1 MVRRLWVVVCL
12 LSTLF
17 AIGCG
22 GSSQPVLTG
31 LSLTPSVLSLQVGA
45 TEQFHAFGTFSNG
58 SVQEVTNSVT
68 WSSSDTSVATISSAG
83 LATVVGSGRSNIT
96 ATSSITSSAILTASS
111 PVAVALYPHVSGLT
125 TLQTQQ
131 FQASIKGTTNTDMI
145 WSVDGTAGGSSTL
158 GTISTSGLY
167 TAPSTKGSHKV
178 SVTSQADLGKT
189 DSASVA
195 VQDLSGVFT
204 YHYDNTRSGQNPDEI
219 LLTPQN
225 VNFTKFGKLFAY
237 PVDGQIYPEPLYVR
251 NVNIPGQG
259 VFNVVYVATEHDS
272 VYAFDADG
280 RVATPLWDV
289 SFLNPDAGITP
300 VPGYMAG
307 NIIQP
312 EVGIFSTPVIDPA
325 SNTLYCVAYTDDNGS
340 LVYRLHALDITSG
353 AEKFGGPVVIHASV
367 PGTGAGNDGN
377 GSVPFDPAQHDQRTG
392 LLLVNGVLYF
402 GFASWGDI
410 LPFHGWLMA
419 YNATSLQQVGVF
431 NTSPNGY
438 GGAIWQSGA
447 GAAADSDGNVYV
459 ITGNGDF
466 DPTKADYGDSFLKLR
481 LGPNGL
487 SLVDYFTPYNQVE
500 LELLDKDLGSGG
512 PLLLQGLG
520 PPSHPNLLAGIGKG
534 KTLYLVDPTNMG
546 GFNPN
551 DNSQIVQSIPGVA
564 FVFGTPATWQ
574 NYLYFAGAGG
584 YPLALPF
591 ANGVLS
597 STISSYARVFF
608 LFPGAVPVI
617 SADGNN
623 NGILWMVH
631 ADATNQDN
639 YVVNG
644 PAVLYAYDASNL
656 STLLY
661 NSTLAGTR
669 DGAGIAVRFAVPTV
683 ANGRVYVGTQ
693 GELDVYGLLPN

>member
-1 MVRRLWVVVCL
+1 M
-12 LSTLF
+12 
-17 AIGCG
+17 
-22 GSSQPVLTG
+22 LT
-31 LSLTPSVLSLQVGA
+31 LQVGA

-131 FQASIKGTTNTDMI
+131 FQASIKGTTNTDLI

-158 GTISTSGLY
+158 GAISTSGLY
-167 TAPSTKGSHKV
+167 TAPSVKGSHKV

-195 VQDLSGVFT
+195 VQDLPGVFT
-204 YHYDNTRSGQNPDEI
+204 YHDDNARSGQNPDEI

-237 PVDGQIYPEPLYVR
+237 PVDGQIYPQPLYVR

-280 RVATPLWDV
+280 HVATPLWHV
-289 SFLNPDAGITP
+289 SFLNPDAGITS
-300 VPGYMAG
+300 VPGYLAG

-353 AEKFGGPVVIHASV
+353 AEKFGGPVVIQASV

-419 YNATSLQQVGVF
+419 YNATTLQQVGVF

-466 DPTKADYGDSFLKLR
+466 DPTIADYGDSFLKLR

-487 SLVDYFTPYNQVE
+487 SLVDYFTPYNQAE
-500 LELLDKDLGSGG
+500 LEALDKDLGSGG

-564 FVFGTPATWQ
+564 FTFGTPATWQ
-574 NYLYFAGAGG
+574 NHLYFAGAGG

-608 LFPGAVPVI
+608 YFPGAVPVV

-639 YVVNG
+639 YVENG
-644 PAVLYAYDASNL
+644 PAILYAYDATNL

-661 NSTLAGTR
+661 DSTLAGTR
-669 DGAGIAVRFAVPTV
+669 DVAGTAVRFAVPTI

-693 GELDVYGLLPN
+693 GEVDVYGLLPN